1 MKKTLSTLLLFLTN
15 LLCLY
20 AQHTSVESGKA
31 YEYLQGERQKHDLV
45 LGEANI
51 PSMDSLKKAEK
62 ILQDALVYYYT
73 DKVQALAKT
82 DKYLAG
88 RETDINFDLSVIKIK
103 MGKPDV
109 AIALLKKNLM
119 SKDASA
125 YAKWMKD
132 NSIFENVIKSPE
144 LSPMFKKFDVES
156 RVFNGTAIQTPYQT
170 NISETEKIA
179 GLSKFWSEAKYNFAY
194 FENIPDLDWDKLY
207 LEYIP
212 LVQNTKSTLEY
223 YKVMQKFCASL
234 KDGHTNIWSS
244 SDVIRD
250 LTGYAPPIRTMLI
263 EDKVL
268 IVKVLNDSLE
278 KSGLKAGTE
287 ILSIDKIPV
296 REYAKNVMPYQSSST
311 EQDLILRTYTYS
323 LLRGN
328 KDQAVELELK
338 DINGKIYTR
347 IFPRKGYAKPK
358 MNEPF
363 EFKILP
369 NKVAYFAI
377 NEFESDKSK
386 HKFMSIFDTLA
397 NTTALILDV
406 RRNGGGNTDF
416 SILSCLTDKPIKN
429 AQEFVRKYVPTY
441 RAWGNEEGIVWQQE
455 PQGES
460 APNGK
465 KLYTKPVILLI
476 SPQTFSAA
484 EDFAVAFDSMKRGK
498 MIGEATGGST
508 GQPLMIT
515 LPGSLMGRV
524 CSKRDLY
531 PDGKV
536 FVGVGVQPD
545 IKISPKVADVI
556 SGRDTVLEGALEY
569 LKSQK

>member
-1 MKKTLSTLLLFLTN
+1 MKKTLSITLLLFTN
-15 LLCLY
+15 LLGLY
-20 AQHTSVESGKA
+20 AQNTSVESGKA
-31 YEYLQGERQKHDLV
+31 YEYLQNERKRADLV
-45 LGEANI
+45 LGDAKMPPI
-51 PSMDSLKKAEK
+51 DSLKKAEK
-62 ILQDALVYYYT
+62 ILQDALVYFYT

-103 MGKPDV
+103 MGQPDV

-125 YAKWMKD
+125 YAKWMKND
-132 NSIFENVIKSPE
+132 AVFENVIKSPE
-144 LSPMFKKFDVES
+144 LSPIFKKFEVES
-156 RVFNGTAIQTPYQT
+156 KIFNRTAIQTFYQP
-170 NISETEKIA
+170 NISEAEKIA
-179 GLSKFWSEAKYNFAY
+179 GLSKFWSEVKYNFAY
-194 FENIPDLDWDKLY
+194 FQNVPDLDWDKLY

-234 KDGHTNIWSS
+234 KDGHTNIWSFS
-244 SDVIRD
+244 NVIRD
-250 LTGYAPPIRTMLI
+250 STAFAPPIRTMLI

-268 IVKVLNDSLE
+268 IVNVLNDSLE
-278 KSGLKAGTE
+278 KSGMKTGME
-287 ILSIDKIPV
+287 ILSIDKTPV
-296 REYAKNVMPYQSSST
+296 KEYAKSIMPYQSSST
-311 EQDLILRTYTYS
+311 QQDLILRTYTYS

-328 KDQAVELELK
+328 KDQAIELELR
-338 DINGKIYTR
+338 DIDGKIVTR
-347 IFPRKGYAKPK
+347 KLPRKGYPKPK

-377 NEFESDKSK
+377 NEFETDKAQK
-386 HKFMSIFDTLA
+386 KFMSIFDTLA
-397 NTTALILDV
+397 NTNALILDI
-406 RRNGGGNTDF
+406 RRNGGGNTNYA
-416 SILSCLTDKPIKN
+416 ILGCLTDKPIKKN
-429 AQEFVRKYVPTY
+429 QQFVRRYIPTY

-455 PQGES
+455 LS
-460 APNGK
+460 MNAMPNGE

-476 SPQTFSAA
+476 SPQTGSAA

-508 GQPLMIT
+508 GQPLMMT
-515 LPGSLMGRV
+515 LPGGLMARV
-524 CSKRDLY
+524 CTKRDLY

-536 FVGVGVQPD
+536 FVGIGVQPD
-545 IKISPKVADVI
+545 IKISPKVADI
-556 SGRDTVLEGALEY
+556 IAGRDTVLEGALEY
-569 LKSQK
+569 LSQQK